1 MPGIVGFQGPI
12 DAAASTALMHS
23 LLGALDPD
31 AVDGGREQRR
41 NGTGNHPYVDCFA
54 AANLGLGRVH
64 LGIVDPLPQPLWNA
78 DHSVALVMTGEIFSW
93 DGLRLERPLTGKE
106 PNFNNAALLLAAY
119 EQLGERF
126 VDHVNG
132 TFAAAIWDATEQT
145 LLLVT
150 DHIGSYPLYYTQVG
164 SLLVFGSGARVAA
177 QAPGL
182 ARAVNTAGVAEM
194 VAFEHLYGNKT
205 LFRGVH
211 LLLPGT
217 TLRFH
222 AGELTLTRYIDFQY
236 PDEYELHDEVH
247 YIDALME
254 ATHTAVVRQARGPA
268 PLGVMLS
275 GGLDS
280 RTILGM
286 LAGNGVDV
294 QTFTFG
300 IPGCDDE
307 HAARAMAR
315 SLHLPHQFL
324 PLAPDYL
331 AHYGA
336 KGVRLTDG
344 QKSVVHFQAGGS
356 IENAALGTQV
366 LFKGLLGGTI
376 HGDVVSRERLAPF
389 GDAAMFEHA
398 FCAHNRVFQEDQL
411 CRLYTSPMFQE
422 VRDVPRQS
430 LHDSLA
436 RSQSKWWVDKLSYV
450 DLYEEDVRFSV
461 MGVELTRASAL
472 IRTPLADKDL
482 VRTAALV
489 PPGLRADKAYYKHA
503 IARVLPQLA
512 KVDYARTRRPVT
524 DGCFRDVCL
533 RTQELARYWLHNR
546 GLSWVQQSQPRP
558 YADYGA
564 WMRRELRPWVEATL
578 LARQSLDRGYFA
590 PTYIRNLVAE
600 HMAGCDHSRRLGVLL
615 TLELWHRQFI
625 D

>member
-12 DAAASTALMHS
+12 DAAASTSLMHS

-31 AVDGGREQRR
+31 AIEGGSNLHR
-41 NGTGNHPYVDCFA
+41 NGTGSRSHADCFA

-64 LGIVDPLPQPLWNA
+64 LGIVDPLPQPLWDA

-93 DGLRLERPLTGKE
+93 DGLQLERPLTGKE
-106 PNFNNAALLLAAY
+106 HDFNNAALLLAAY
-119 EQLGERF
+119 RQFGERF

-132 TFAAAIWDATEQT
+132 TFAAAIWDASEQA

-182 ARAVNTAGVAEM
+182 PRAVNTAGVAEM
-194 VAFEHLYGNKT
+194 IAFEHLYGDQT
-205 LFRGVH
+205 LFSGVH

-222 AGELTLTRYIDFQY
+222 AGQLSLARYIDFQY
-236 PDEYELHDEVH
+236 PDEYELHDEGH
-247 YIDALME
+247 YIDALMQ

-307 HAARAMAR
+307 HSARAMAR
-315 SLHLPHQFL
+315 TLHLPHTFL

-356 IENAALGTQV
+356 IENVALGSQV

-376 HGDVVSRERLAPF
+376 HGDVVSLEQLAPF

-398 FCAHNRVFQEDQL
+398 FRAHNRVFPEGQL
-411 CRLYTSPMFQE
+411 CQLYTSSMFQE
-422 VRDVPRQS
+422 VRDVPRQT
-430 LHDSLA
+430 LRDSLA
-436 RSQSKWWVDKLSYV
+436 RCGSMRLAESTW
-450 DLYEEDVRFSV
+450 FSRKSSPRV
-461 MGVELTRASAL
+461 
-472 IRTPLADKDL
+472 
-482 VRTAALV
+482 AALRSAAPSCV
-489 PPGLRADKAYYKHA
+489 SATTKRPPRRGSARISVRSGGRKSGPSSLAVTARGGPTVMVLGSAYLNTARGSLTDRA
-503 IARVLPQLA
+503 R
-512 KVDYARTRRPVT
+512 
-524 DGCFRDVCL
+524 
-533 RTQELARYWLHNR
+533 
-546 GLSWVQQSQPRP
+546 S
-558 YADYGA
+558 
-564 WMRRELRPWVEATL
+564 
-578 LARQSLDRGYFA
+578 
-590 PTYIRNLVAE
+590 
-600 HMAGCDHSRRLGVLL
+600 
-615 TLELWHRQFI
+615 
-625 D
+625 